1 MTNFEHTTLSNGL
14 RVVHHHTNALA
25 AHIGLVIQAGS
36 RHELPH
42 EHGLAHFIEHAFFK
56 GTKKRKAYHILSR
69 MDDVGGELNA
79 YTTKEETC
87 LHTSFLKQDLERAI
101 ELINDIAFHA
111 TFPSKE
117 LAKEKEVILEE
128 INSYKDDPAELIF
141 DEFEELIFDNQ
152 PLGKNILGK
161 PELLKQF
168 TAGHI
173 RAFIERNYHTEKMV
187 VSSVGDYSLQQ
198 LVKYLEKHI
207 GHLQTTAA
215 PAISSVPTHYNPGS
229 RTRHMDTHQAHCM
242 IGTSAYNLFE
252 DKKTV
257 LTLLDN
263 LIGGPG
269 LNTRLNMSLRER
281 LAFVYHTESNYTP
294 YTDSGVFS
302 VYFGTDKQ
310 HINRA
315 MHQIEKEFHLLRSKK
330 LGTRQLHRAQ
340 RQLFGQLAISGENN
354 NNLMLSM
361 GKSFLYFNQ
370 VDTLEEMYK
379 KIEGIS
385 AEQLLE
391 VANEILA
398 PDNISTLIYS

>member
-1 MTNFEHTTLSNGL
+1 MTNFEHTTLSNGI
-14 RVVHHHTNALA
+14 RVIHHNTSALA
-25 AHIGLVIQAGS
+25 AHIGLIIQAGS

-56 GTKKRKAYHILSR
+56 GTQKRKAYHILSR

-101 ELINDIAFHA
+101 DLISDIAFHA

-117 LAKEKEVILEE
+117 IAKEKEVILEE

-152 PLGKNILGK
+152 PLGKNILGEPK
-161 PELLKQF
+161 LIKQF
-168 TAGHI
+168 SAEHI
-173 RAFIERNYHTEKMV
+173 RTFIKRNYHTENMV
-187 VSSVGDYSLQQ
+187 ISSVGDYPLHR
-198 LVKYLEKHI
+198 LKKYLEKHMES
-207 GHLQTTAA
+207 LQTSTPPKMNTEPTRYK
-215 PAISSVPTHYNPGS
+215 PAN
-229 RTRHMDTHQAHCM
+229 RTRKMDTHQAHCM

-252 DKKTV
+252 RNKTT

-281 LAFVYHTESNYTP
+281 LGFVYHTESNYTP

-310 HINRA
+310 HIDRA
-315 MHQIEKEFHLLRSKK
+315 IHQIEKEFRLLRTQK
-330 LGTRQLHRAQ
+330 LGTRQLHRAK

-361 GKSFLYFNQ
+361 GKSFLYFNE
-370 VDTLEEMYK
+370 VDTLEQMHQ
-379 KIEGIS
+379 KIEGIT
-385 AEQLLE
+385 AGQLLE
-391 VANEILA
+391 AANDILN
-398 PDNISTLIYS
+398 PENLSTLIYK